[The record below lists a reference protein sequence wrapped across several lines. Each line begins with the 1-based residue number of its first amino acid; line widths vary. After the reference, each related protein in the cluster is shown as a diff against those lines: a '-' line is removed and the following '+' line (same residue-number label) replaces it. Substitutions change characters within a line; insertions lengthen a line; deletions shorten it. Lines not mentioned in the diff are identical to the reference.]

1 MQLTKI
7 NKKELAEDFVWYDSR
22 GGKHTIKNMKTVHLF
37 CTVNMIWNHALPEQ
51 YKTHDYVR
59 YTFGDGHTPEYM
71 LRAVRLMLPALV
83 AREDLNEFQM
93 KRLQMMFDM
102 LFIKPD
108 LLEFKT

>member
-1 MQLTKI
+1 MQLSKV
-7 NKKELAEDFVWYDSR
+7 NKNELAENFVWYDR
-22 GGKHTIKNMKTVHLF
+22 WGGKHPIKGMKTNHLF
-37 CTVNMIWNHALPEQ
+37 DTVNMVWNHALPEQ

-59 YTFGDGHTPEYM
+59 YTFGDRHTPEYM

-93 KRLQMMFDM
+93 KRLQMMADM
-102 LFIKPD
+102 ILKKPD